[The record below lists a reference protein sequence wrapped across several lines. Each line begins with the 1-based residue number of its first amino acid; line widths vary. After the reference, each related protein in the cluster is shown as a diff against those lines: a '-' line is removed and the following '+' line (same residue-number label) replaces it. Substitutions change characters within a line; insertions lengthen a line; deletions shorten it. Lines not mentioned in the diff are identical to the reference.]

1 MQFFFIRLFRNSGTR
16 SSQEYG
22 QNVIAELVGE
32 GTLSR
37 MDKLKMKLLH
47 ALKKNQRNLNTHL
60 MTLQGLL
67 KIIGIL
73 TFIVVCSC
81 AQNRSAEGGEVNNQS
96 SSADSLVY
104 DTAPRW
110 SKSGNQI
117 LFYTYRHDSEGAEL
131 YTIEPV
137 SKKLKRITNTYYNEW
152 WSDFSVIDER
162 IFFSSDKGKSSRF
175 GGSEIFSMKADGSDV
190 KQLTMTTD
198 TTLFLIDPDVSPN
211 GAKVAYCYDCIG
223 KETNSEIYIM
233 NTDGSDP
240 INLTNHPSNDRNPS
254 WSPNGEKLLFSSD
267 RSGNYELY
275 VLDIASGELTQITE
289 SSSNATQGDW
299 SINDEVVF
307 VSDEDGDKEIIIMK
321 LDGSNR
327 KQLTNNTAQD
337 VLPAWSPDGL
347 KIAFSSYRRGNM
359 DKGDIYMVNGDGTGE
374 ELLTK

>member
-1 MQFFFIRLFRNSGTR
+1 MIMKKIALQFLFVPGLIFTLGC
-16 SSQEYG
+16 SS
-22 QNVIAELVGE
+22 
-32 GTLSR
+32 
-37 MDKLKMKLLH
+37 
-47 ALKKNQRNLNTHL
+47 
-60 MTLQGLL
+60 
-67 KIIGIL
+67 
-73 TFIVVCSC
+73 
-81 AQNRSAEGGEVNNQS
+81 NNQS
-96 SSADSLVY
+96 KDTDVGDSTTLKDDSLVY

-110 SKSGNQI
+110 SKSGDRI

-131 YTIEPV
+131 YTIEPD
-137 SKKLKRITNTYYNEW
+137 SKKLKRLTNTYYNEW
-152 WSDFSVIDER
+152 WSDFSVVDER
-162 IFFSSDKGKSSRF
+162 IYFSSDKGKSSRF
-175 GGSEIFSMKADGSDV
+175 GGSEIFSMKADGSDM
-190 KQLTMTTD
+190 KQLTITAD

-211 GAKVAYCYDCIG
+211 GSKVAYCYDCIG

-233 NTDGSDP
+233 NADGSDP

-275 VLDIASGELTQITE
+275 VLDIALGELTQITK
-289 SSSNATQGDW
+289 SSTNSTQGDW
-299 SINDEVVF
+299 SINDEIVF

-327 KQLTNNTAQD
+327 KQLTNNIAQD

-359 DKGDIYMVNGDGTGE
+359 DKGDIYMINSDGTGE